1 MQTKQSEEKRSTL
14 RRNAILE
21 ALDLTNSI
29 KVSTLSNDLHVSE
42 VTIRKDL
49 EYLEAEG
56 LLVKIHGGARKC
68 ENTSSEIRLHHKQ
81 AEKKQI
87 AEAAAALVKEGDFI
101 FLDPPYLPVSEDF
114 IFLSVGST
122 CSYVCEALK
131 AIQNLTIVT
140 NSVSIMNSLLLSP
153 SITTFFLGGKV
164 HTEMQITVGDDV
176 LEQLDKYTADKL
188 FLGMDGIDLK
198 MGATTYNHVE
208 DAIMRKMMQR
218 AKEKILVV
226 DDSKFGRVTF
236 AKIANLTDFDT
247 IVTNYNKR
255 NEEMIEQIRALNI
268 NVICT

>member
-101 FLDPPYLPVSEDF
+101 FVNE
-114 IFLSVGST
+114 
-122 CSYVCEALK
+122 K
-131 AIQNLTIVT
+131 
-140 NSVSIMNSLLLSP
+140 LL
-153 SITTFFLGGKV
+153 
-164 HTEMQITVGDDV
+164 
-176 LEQLDKYTADKL
+176 
-188 FLGMDGIDLK
+188 
-198 MGATTYNHVE
+198 
-208 DAIMRKMMQR
+208 
-218 AKEKILVV
+218 
-226 DDSKFGRVTF
+226 
-236 AKIANLTDFDT
+236 
-247 IVTNYNKR
+247 
-255 NEEMIEQIRALNI
+255 
-268 NVICT
+268 

>member
-1 MQTKQSEEKRSTL
+1 MQTKQPEGKRLTL

-21 ALDLTNSI
+21 ALNRSDFV
-29 KVSTLSNDLHVSE
+29 KVSELSNSLKTSE

-49 EYLEAEG
+49 EYLESEG
-56 LLVKIHGGARKC
+56 LLIKIHGGAKKC
-68 ENTSSEIRLHHKQ
+68 ENTSSEVRLHHKQ
-81 AEKKQI
+81 NEKKMI
-87 AEAAAALVKEGDFI
+87 AKAAASLAKEGDFI
-101 FLDPPYLPVSEDF
+101 F
-114 IFLSVGST
+114 INVGST
-122 CSYVCEALK
+122 CYYVCEALK
-131 AIQNLTIVT
+131 SINNLTIVT
-140 NSVSIMNSLLLSP
+140 NSVSILNSLITAP
-153 SITTFFLGGKV
+153 SVTTFFLGGKV
-164 HTEMQITVGDDV
+164 HTDMQITVGDDV

-247 IVTNYNKR
+247 IVTNYTEQNA
-255 NEEMIEQIRALNI
+255 EIIEQIRALDI
-268 NVICT
+268 KVICT

>member
-101 FLDPPYLPVSEDF
+101 FVNE
-114 IFLSVGST
+114 
-122 CSYVCEALK
+122 K
-131 AIQNLTIVT
+131 
-140 NSVSIMNSLLLSP
+140 LLS
-153 SITTFFLGGKV
+153 
-164 HTEMQITVGDDV
+164 
-176 LEQLDKYTADKL
+176 
-188 FLGMDGIDLK
+188 
-198 MGATTYNHVE
+198 
-208 DAIMRKMMQR
+208 
-218 AKEKILVV
+218 EKNTLLSFGSL
-226 DDSKFGRVTF
+226 DSKYGRKIDCFEDPDLLVLVTS
-236 AKIANLTDFDT
+236 K
-247 IVTNYNKR
+247 NKFYLKR
-255 NEEMIEQIRALNI
+255 LYG
-268 NVICT
+268 

>member
-21 ALDLTNSI
+21 ALDLANSI

-87 AEAAAALVKEGDFI
+87 AEAAAALVKEG
-101 FLDPPYLPVSEDF
+101 DF

-247 IVTNYNKR
+247 IVTNYNKS

>member
-1 MQTKQSEEKRSTL
+1 LEEITLQTKQSEEKRSTL

-21 ALDLTNSI
+21 ALDLANSI

-101 FLDPPYLPVSEDF
+101 FL
-114 IFLSVGST
+114 SVGST

-131 AIQNLTIVT
+131 SIQNLTIVT

>member
-101 FLDPPYLPVSEDF
+101 FL
-114 IFLSVGST
+114 SVGST

-140 NSVSIMNSLLLSP
+140 NSVSIMNSLL
-153 SITTFFLGGKV
+153 FYACF
-164 HTEMQITVGDDV
+164 
-176 LEQLDKYTADKL
+176 
-188 FLGMDGIDLK
+188 
-198 MGATTYNHVE
+198 
-208 DAIMRKMMQR
+208 
-218 AKEKILVV
+218 
-226 DDSKFGRVTF
+226 
-236 AKIANLTDFDT
+236 
-247 IVTNYNKR
+247 
-255 NEEMIEQIRALNI
+255 
-268 NVICT
+268 